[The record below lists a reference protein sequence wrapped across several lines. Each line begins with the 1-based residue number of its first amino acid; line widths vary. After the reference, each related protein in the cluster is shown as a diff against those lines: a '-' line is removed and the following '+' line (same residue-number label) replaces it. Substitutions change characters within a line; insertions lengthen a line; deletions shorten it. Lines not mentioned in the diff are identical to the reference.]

1 MRRGRR
7 HYAWVVFGVA
17 FFTLLAA
24 AGFRSTPGV
33 LIDPLHDEFGWSRGT
48 IGIAV
53 SVNLVL
59 FGLIGPFA
67 AALMSRY
74 GLRRVVATALLTIS
88 LGALGT
94 TQMTAPW
101 HLIALW
107 GVVVGLGS
115 GCMATVFAATVASR
129 WFVANRGI
137 VTGML
142 TAASATGQ
150 LIFLPLLSRLAT
162 GVGWRWVGVTIALS
176 AAAAIP
182 IVLLLLRD
190 DPADLGLLPY
200 GAPADYVPPTR
211 AVNPIRTAFTA
222 LHDVRTSGAFWLLFG
237 SFFICGLS
245 TNGLIQT
252 HFISAAHDHHINETT
267 AASLLAIVGV
277 FDVIG
282 TIGSGWL
289 TDRVDPRR
297 LLFAYYALRG
307 LSLMVL
313 DPALDARN
321 AGLWTFMIFYGL
333 DWVATVPPTVALC
346 SQQFGRER
354 GPVVYGWVF
363 AGHQIGAAL
372 MAWGAGSIRD
382 ATGSYRPAWIIAGVG
397 CLIAAAGTQR
407 IAGPPPARETAV
419 RRRTIVTA

>member
-1 MRRGRR
+1 MGTGRR
-7 HYAWVVFGVA
+7 HYAWVVFAVA

-48 IGIAV
+48 IGAAV

-74 GLRRVVATALLTIS
+74 GLRRVVAIALLTIS

-94 TQMTAPW
+94 TQMSSPW
-101 HLIALW
+101 QLIALW
-107 GVVVGLGS
+107 GVVVGIGS
-115 GCMATVFAATVASR
+115 GCMATVFAATVATR
-129 WFVANRGI
+129 WFVEKRGV

-142 TAASATGQ
+142 TAATATGQ

-162 GVGWRWVGVTIALS
+162 GVGWRWVGFTVAVS
-176 AAAAIP
+176 AMAAVP
-182 IVLLLLRD
+182 VVWLLLRD
-190 DPADLGLLPY
+190 DPSDVGLRPY
-200 GAPADYVPPTR
+200 GAPADYVAPARVT
-211 AVNPIRTAFTA
+211 NPIGAAFGA
-222 LHDVRTSGAFWLLFG
+222 LRDVRSSGAFWLLFG

-252 HFISAAHDHHINETT
+252 HFISAASDHHIDETT
-267 AASLLAIVGV
+267 AAGLLALVGV

-297 LLFAYYALRG
+297 LLFTYYALRG

-321 AGLWTFMIFYGL
+321 AGLWTFMVFYGL

-346 SQQFGRER
+346 AQQFGRER
-354 GPVVYGWVF
+354 GAVVYGWVF

-372 MAWGAGSIRD
+372 MAWGAGALRD
-382 ATGSYRPAWIIAGVG
+382 STGTYRPAWIIAGIG

-407 IAGPPPARETAV
+407 IAGDRPARDSVALAPV
-419 RRRTIVTA
+419 

>member
-1 MRRGRR
+1 
-7 HYAWVVFGVA
+7 VFAVA

-48 IGIAV
+48 VGAAV

-67 AALMSRY
+67 AALMARH

-94 TQMTAPW
+94 TQMNSPW
-101 HLIALW
+101 QLIALW
-107 GVVVGLGS
+107 GVVVGIGS
-115 GCMATVFAATVASR
+115 GCMATVFAATVATR
-129 WFVANRGI
+129 WFVAKRGV
-137 VTGML
+137 VTGTL
-142 TAASATGQ
+142 TAATATGQ

-162 GVGWRWVGVTIALS
+162 GVGWRWVGLTVAL
-176 AAAAIP
+176 AASAAIP
-182 IVLLLLRD
+182 VVLLFLRD
-190 DPADLGLLPY
+190 DPADVGQLPY
-200 GAPADYVPPTR
+200 GAPPDYVPPARTL
-211 AVNPIRTAFTA
+211 NPIGTAFAA
-222 LHDVRTSGAFWLLFG
+222 LRDVRNSGAFWLLFG

-252 HFISAAHDHHINETT
+252 HFISAAHDHHIDETT
-267 AASLLAIVGV
+267 AAGLLALVGV

-307 LSLMVL
+307 LSLMLL
-313 DPALDARN
+313 DPALGARN
-321 AGLWTFMIFYGL
+321 AGLWTFMVFYGL

-346 SQQFGRER
+346 AQQFGRER
-354 GPVVYGWVF
+354 GAVVYGWVF

-372 MAWGAGSIRD
+372 MAWGAGALRD
-382 ATGSYRPAWIIAGVG
+382 STGSYRPAWIVAGVG

-407 IAGPPPARETAV
+407 IAGDRPARDTVAL
-419 RRRTIVTA
+419 APA